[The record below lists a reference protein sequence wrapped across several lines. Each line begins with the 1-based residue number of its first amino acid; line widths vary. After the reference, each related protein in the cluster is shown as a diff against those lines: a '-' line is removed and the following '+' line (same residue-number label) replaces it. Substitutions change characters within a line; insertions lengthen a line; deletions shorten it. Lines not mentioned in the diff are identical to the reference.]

1 MAQSAFHS
9 PSTELRL
16 LELVT
21 DLTGNGKKRSRC
33 PFRLREFQR
42 GSSCACLRV
51 FQFGI
56 QFCLGLFMLV
66 CFVV

>member
-21 DLTGNGKKRSRC
+21 DLTGNGKK
-33 PFRLREFQR
+33 E
-42 GSSCACLRV
+42 ADV
-51 FQFGI
+51 
-56 QFCLGLFMLV
+56 LFD
-66 CFVV
+66 FVSFNVEAVAHV